1 MSNIHIEVHAIQTL
15 PPSNVNRDDTGSP
28 KTATFGGVRRARV
41 SSQAWKRAMRLHFA
55 ESLGKEDQGIRTM
68 STVERIA
75 KAISEINPELS
86 DEAAALASKALGAT
100 GIKIAKPK
108 AKKEG
113 VEPEFETTGY
123 LLFVSQQQ
131 VNALAQLAVDA
142 VANDE
147 DVARKKKE
155 AQALIK
161 GKNSIDLALFGRMVA
176 DNADLNVDAA
186 AQVAHA
192 LGVSRVEN
200 EFDYYT
206 AMDDVKEQ
214 SGSEDAGA
222 GMIGTIEF
230 NSSTLYR
237 YATVSAHLLQENL
250 GSAEATRRAIAL
262 FIDAFVKSMPTGKQN
277 TFANRTL
284 PDGLVVTI
292 RSDQPVS
299 LVGAFENPI
308 RTDSGA
314 SVAATAAKRLAAYK
328 AELEEAYGNKP
339 DLVLVQG
346 VGAVGEELGAIGE
359 RLSLPEL
366 LAKVDNYLAEAI
378 PTSED

>member
-55 ESLGKEDQGIRTM
+55 KSLGEEDQGIRTV

-86 DEAAALASKALGAT
+86 NEAAALASKALGAT

-108 AKKEG
+108 AKKDG

-147 DVARKKKE
+147 DVTGKKKE

-299 LVGAFENPI
+299 LVGAFESPI
-308 RTDSGA
+308 RSDSGA
-314 SVAATAAKRLAAYK
+314 SVAATAAKSLAAYK

-339 DLVLVQG
+339 EVVLVQG
-346 VGAVGEELGAIGE
+346 IGAVGEELGAIGE